1 MKGLRSFEIHA
12 TFLMVSCG
20 VKGIQAISQS
30 ILKDKNL
37 SYWFVS
43 CLLSLSTKGNL
54 VDGASAFLRGSYS
67 TLKPQFKEEIKMAK
81 KGKKYLEAAKLV
93 DRSKAYPIEEA
104 IELVKKTNY
113 AKFDAT
119 IEVAF
124 RLGVDPKKAD
134 QQIRGAV
141 VLPNGT
147 GKTQRVLVFAKGEK
161 VKEAEAAGADYVGDA
176 EYINKIQQGWFEFDV
191 IVATPDMMG
200 EVGKLGRVLGPKGLM
215 PNPKT
220 GTVTF
225 DVAKAVNE
233 IKAGKVEYRVDK
245 AGNIHVPIGKAS
257 FENEKLVENFTTVFE
272 TMLKVKPAAAKG
284 TYMKNV
290 TVAST
295 MGPGVK
301 VDPSS
306 VAVK

>member
-1 MKGLRSFEIHA
+1 
-12 TFLMVSCG
+12 
-20 VKGIQAISQS
+20 
-30 ILKDKNL
+30 
-37 SYWFVS
+37 
-43 CLLSLSTKGNL
+43 
-54 VDGASAFLRGSYS
+54 
-67 TLKPQFKEEIKMAK
+67 MAK
-81 KGKKYLEAAKLV
+81 RGKKYLEAVKLV
-93 DRSKAYPIEEA
+93 DRSKAYSINEA
-104 IELVKKTNY
+104 VELVKKTSFT
-113 AKFDAT
+113 KFDASV
-119 IEVAF
+119 EVAF

-161 VKEAEAAGADYVGDA
+161 AKEAEAAGADYVGDT
-176 EYINKIQQGWFEFDV
+176 EYINKISQGWFEFDV

-200 EVGKLGRVLGPKGLM
+200 EVGKLGRTLGPKGLM

-225 DVAKAVNE
+225 DVTKAVNE

-257 FENEKLVENFTTVFE
+257 FEDEKLVENFNTIFE
-272 TMLKVKPAAAKG
+272 TMQKVKPAAAKG

-290 TVAST
+290 AITST
-295 MGPGVK
+295 MGPSVK

-306 VAVK
+306 VGK